1 MLPNKTWAMDD
12 IGGVIQSFLSQP
24 GAMEQVEA
32 MAKQL
37 GLSVPGSDAEGPA
50 QGLPE
55 GNLPDSQT
63 LQKLMQAA
71 AEGTKP
77 DEATALLTALK
88 PLLRQERQEKLD
100 RAIRAMGM
108 MRTAKLLSKT
118 LEL

>member
-1 MLPNKTWAMDD
+1 
-12 IGGVIQSFLSQP
+12 
-24 GAMEQVEA
+24 
-32 MAKQL
+32 
-37 GLSVPGSDAEGPA
+37 
-50 QGLPE
+50 
-55 GNLPDSQT
+55 
-63 LQKLMQAA
+63 MQAA

>member
-1 MLPNKTWAMDD
+1 MDELS
-12 IGGVIQSFLSQP
+12 GAIQSFLSRP

-37 GLSVPGSDAEGPA
+37 GLAVPDQA
-50 QGLPE
+50 QAPDVSGADFPDPE
-55 GNLPDSQT
+55 T

-71 AEGTKP
+71 AEAAKP

-108 MRTAKLLSKT
+108 MRTARLLGKN

>member
-1 MLPNKTWAMDD
+1 VLPNKIWAMDD
-12 IGGVIQSFLSQP
+12 IGGAIQSFLSQP

-37 GLSVPGSDAEGPA
+37 GLSVPGPDAEGPA
-50 QGLPE
+50 PVLPE
-55 GNLPDSQT
+55 GNLPDPQT